1 MQPPMG
7 AWTKSMDMDRVKTQ
21 EDILEIELA
30 RLGNGLVK
38 PMLALNF
45 VFSAAES
52 LDLEAPH
59 VEGCFLICFFLEWV
73 CLFWVFWF
81 CFEIGSHLA

>member
-21 EDILEIELA
+21 EDSLEIELA

-38 PMLALNF
+38 RGGVGVAQR
-45 VFSAAES
+45 
-52 LDLEAPH
+52 
-59 VEGCFLICFFLEWV
+59 
-73 CLFWVFWF
+73 
-81 CFEIGSHLA
+81 

>member
-38 PMLALNF
+38 QGGVGVAH
-45 VFSAAES
+45 VS
-52 LDLEAPH
+52 LEL
-59 VEGCFLICFFLEWV
+59 
-73 CLFWVFWF
+73 CLFSSREPGLGGTTLLRDAF
-81 CFEIGSHLA
+81 